1 MLLGKLEQSRSN
13 ETVGTDVS
21 WVTTVPRAAW
31 EIGKDQQSVSI
42 FAGQSGPATYAEGNW
57 ADLMMSSA
65 DLLWAAKAA
74 ESRSINRGEAV
85 DHQCG

>member
-1 MLLGKLEQSRSN
+1 MGHFCFWVNLNKAESTRLWEQMYHGRDCGNRCIMN

-42 FAGQSGPATYAEGNW
+42 FAG
-57 ADLMMSSA
+57 
-65 DLLWAAKAA
+65 
-74 ESRSINRGEAV
+74 
-85 DHQCG
+85 